1 MTLKAK
7 IQKTH
12 PKAKIPTYGTS
23 GSACFDIYSIEAGKV
38 SETNPRKFRTGLKM
52 EIPENHVLMIFSRSG
67 HGFNNNIRLSNC
79 VGIIDSDFRGE
90 ISVKLAQDSAEI
102 ETQYQVEV
110 GDRIA
115 QGMIIQLD
123 QVEFEWVDK
132 LSDTERGENGFH
144 STGR

>member
-7 IQKTH
+7 IQKIH
-12 PKAKIPTYGTS
+12 PNAKIPTYGTL

-38 SETNPRKFRTGLKM
+38 SETGPRKFRTGLKM

-90 ISVKLAQDSAEI
+90 ISIKLAQDSSES
-102 ETQYQVEV
+102 EKPYQVEV

-123 QVEFEWVDK
+123 QVEFEWVDE